1 MDTTGVLPTDGT
13 SFQPSL
19 HHHTSHPQPTSQEDN
34 QQTTYLQ
41 GHIKRPMNAF
51 MVWSRIQRR
60 KIASNNPR
68 LHNSEISKQ
77 LGGEW
82 KLLSES
88 EKRPFIDEAKR
99 LRLQHMRDH
108 PNYKY
113 RPRRRPKGTSP
124 GGNMFCSRR
133 TGSSSQRANSSSAS
147 FAYPSFSYVHPMEMF
162 PRSLCAT
169 SSGFMPARYLTPSMQ
184 YFPTVL
190 DTVGDQRDSFRN
202 FLPHLGHTQL
212 PGSSFSPG
220 IMPQFPYNVFKGKG
234 QASDDMA
241 CVDVPSAFH
250 LMYNTTD
257 EIVSSAAG
265 EKDIQMN
272 IVANT
277 EASYTGS
284 QESATAQ
291 DIKALTSI
299 FSNNLIT

>member
-1 MDTTGVLPTDGT
+1 MDVTGVLPTDGT
-13 SFQPSL
+13 SFRPSFDPHSSHPEPRPQEDSQQRASL
-19 HHHTSHPQPTSQEDN
+19 H
-34 QQTTYLQ
+34 

-60 KIASNNPR
+60 KIALDNPR

-113 RPRRRPKGTSP
+113 RPRRRTKGASSD
-124 GGNMFCSRR
+124 GNIFCNRR
-133 TGSSSQRANSSSAS
+133 TGGSKQRANSSSAS
-147 FAYPSFSYVHPMEMF
+147 SAYPSFSYVHPMEAF
-162 PRSLCAT
+162 SRGVCVT
-169 SSGFMPARYLTPSMQ
+169 TSGFMP
-184 YFPTVL
+184 PTQCLPTML
-190 DTVGDQRDSFRN
+190 DTVGAQQDTFRH
-202 FLPHLGHTQL
+202 FLPQLGHTPL

-220 IMPQFPYNVFKGKG
+220 TLPHFPYNVFKGKG
-234 QASDDMA
+234 QASDEIAFVDM
-241 CVDVPSAFH
+241 PSAFH
-250 LMYNTTD
+250 LTYTATG
-257 EIVSSAAG
+257 EIASSATDN
-265 EKDIQMN
+265 KDLQTN

-277 EASYTGS
+277 EAGKAGS
-284 QESATAQ
+284 REIATAQ
-291 DIKALTSI
+291 DIKTLTPI